1 MARIPSPNR
10 LICVTLGQEALYHND
25 NRELVFQRAII
36 YHSILLIDSND
47 KWLLKPRRLCDVL
60 QLLCQACQ
68 LNAIYI
74 RSVKILSRLER
85 CGVRGMTHTLN
96 ISSCQNYVSHIVFLY
111 HHPNFWGNAES
122 LEPDHDHLPNKP
134 TGNMP

>member
-10 LICVTLGQEALYHND
+10 LICVTLGRVLYHND
-25 NRELVFQRAII
+25 NREFVFQKSHYI
-36 YHSILLIDSND
+36 YHSILLVDPND

-74 RSVKILSRLER
+74 RSVKILSRSER
-85 CGVRGMTHTLN
+85 CGVGGMTHTLN
-96 ISSCQNYVSHIVFLY
+96 ISSYQNYISHIVLFY

-122 LEPDHDHLPNKP
+122 LEPDHNHLPNKP
-134 TGNMP
+134 TDNMP